1 MNKLKLVRFNVD
13 KKYLWASR
21 AIMFLAATPF
31 LWDIFQAT
39 TTGVVQDGRIIA
51 NYVNDETTF
60 FLVILKKLAFSLLF
74 IWFCTGGIVAN
85 KEEADLE
92 KEESRDNN

>member
-1 MNKLKLVRFNVD
+1 MNKLQLVRFNVD

-31 LWDIFQAT
+31 LWDIFQAVM
-39 TTGVVQDGRIIA
+39 TGVIQDGRIIA
-51 NYVNDETTF
+51 SYVNDETTY
-60 FLVILKKLAFSLLF
+60 FLVALKKLAFALLF

-85 KEEADLE
+85 KEVADLE
-92 KEESRDNN
+92 KQESHNNN